1 MTQHTSTKPTVLI
14 TGALSGIGRATALA
28 FAREGAQL
36 VVSGR
41 HADRGNALVAEL
53 KELGVEAEFVQADV
67 RRDDEMRALVDRTV
81 ARFGRLDVAI
91 NNAGTEGH
99 PGLVVDQSNETYRE
113 TFETNV
119 LGTLLSIGVA
129 LERTLEAS
137 GHPGRDRRRDRV
149 LVLSAR
155 VVHDGRDRPRRRWNG
170 CALSRRGRAAG
181 HAILDA
187 DESLGTTERASPR
200 FSRRRRSTRGHDPRA
215 TGMYEACSPMPALSP
230 LPIDRV
236 STVEFD

>member
-81 ARFGRLDVAI
+81 ARFVRLDVAI
-91 NNAGTEGH
+91 NNAGSEGH

-170 CALSRRGRAAG
+170 CALSRRGV
-181 HAILDA
+181 
-187 DESLGTTERASPR
+187 
-200 FSRRRRSTRGHDPRA
+200 PRA
-215 TGMYEACSPMPALSP
+215 TPSSTRTNRSARPNGPRRGSRDVDARRVGTIRGLPACTKPARP
-230 LPIDRV
+230 CRR
-236 STVEFD
+236 